1 MLNYSLPAFTSP
13 ITVGL
18 SSDGVSCPFDGHILY
33 VDHRNAIDGSI
44 VASFQPSRASS
55 PYATFTDAQGNTW
68 TDAQGN
74 TWTLARSTTG
84 SQPLLVLVDGL
95 AAAHTIAEIRAAA
108 SDAKDIVES

>member
-1 MLNYSLPAFTSP
+1 MTTNFIAALATEEG
-13 ITVGL
+13 TVDTDIRTL
-18 SSDGVSCPFDGHILY
+18 TAEQLRS
-33 VDHRNAIDGSI
+33 GSI
-44 VASFQPSRASS
+44 VASFQTSRASS
-55 PYATFTDAQGNTW
+55 PYTTFTDAQGNTW